1 MELFDILSTIHDLS
15 QKGAEFNEEIQQL
28 SLTCMT
34 LGTALENIGKIQ
46 KKSKKQTKMYE
57 VYVTILREQLFQ
69 AKDLLKSVNEK

>member
-1 MELFDILSTIHDLS
+1 MRKNNFLTYFNINFQKFKIRSKMELFDILSTIHDLS

-46 KKSKKQTKMYE
+46 KKSKK
-57 VYVTILREQLFQ
+57 
-69 AKDLLKSVNEK
+69 